1 MLIQASSSLSS
12 SSSSPIKR
20 KARKRTV
27 KCSLQHPASN
37 IKSVSRHIVS
47 GLAVSLLFIPQI
59 NQVNAEELSHYS
71 NVCQLA
77 AVTNSNVPLKIDDG
91 SDEGNGKLMMMR
103 GMSAKNFDPV
113 RYSGRWFE
121 VASLKG
127 GFAGQGQED
136 CHCTQVSAI
145 KRYIRLNILLLVTS
159 SSQDK
164 KKGRVGI
171 SLTFCR
177 G

>member
-1 MLIQASSSLSS
+1 MSQIAIHLKLFYCLYATLIGTRKDRCLDLAFSL
-12 SSSSPIKR
+12 
-20 KARKRTV
+20 V
-27 KCSLQHPASN
+27 
-37 IKSVSRHIVS
+37 
-47 GLAVSLLFIPQI
+47 FE
-59 NQVNAEELSHYS
+59 VNAEELSHYS

-136 CHCTQVSAI
+136 CHCTQ
-145 KRYIRLNILLLVTS
+145 
-159 SSQDK
+159 
-164 KKGRVGI
+164 
-171 SLTFCR
+171 
-177 G
+177 